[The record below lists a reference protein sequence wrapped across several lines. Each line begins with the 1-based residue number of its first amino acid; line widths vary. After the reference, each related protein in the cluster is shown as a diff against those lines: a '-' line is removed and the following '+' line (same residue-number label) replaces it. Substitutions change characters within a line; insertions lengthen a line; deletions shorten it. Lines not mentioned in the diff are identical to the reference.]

1 MKQNFKM
8 ILFLVALVLVSSCAI
23 LSENKKEDYGILK
36 SAVMFSADKVIG
48 EYGDE
53 IPDDFN
59 HEKFMVL
66 MENKI
71 PEDYYLALKKYK
83 LSVSPKGYYYL
94 LEAFQKGTM
103 ILFDYSCTPELD
115 GPILSSEKKFNLEK
129 LEEYDPCD

>member
-1 MKQNFKM
+1 
-8 ILFLVALVLVSSCAI
+8 
-23 LSENKKEDYGILK
+23 
-36 SAVMFSADKVIG
+36 
-48 EYGDE
+48 
-53 IPDDFN
+53 
-59 HEKFMVL
+59 

-71 PEDYYLALKKYK
+71 PEDYYLALKKCK

-129 LEEYDPCD
+129 LKEYE